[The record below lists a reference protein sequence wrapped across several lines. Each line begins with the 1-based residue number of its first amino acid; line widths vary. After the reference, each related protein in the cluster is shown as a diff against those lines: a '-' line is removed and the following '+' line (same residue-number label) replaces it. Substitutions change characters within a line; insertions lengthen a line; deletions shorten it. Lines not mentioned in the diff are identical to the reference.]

1 MEENKEAEV
10 KPAEPDINALLDAK
24 IVDIEKSLKNSI
36 LDYVKTLHEEN
47 IKIDKMDDTEKVN
60 YEFEQ
65 RQKELDERERELEK
79 KALKQKG
86 IELLQNRNLDKELV
100 NVLPLTN
107 EETLTKGV
115 DMLEKSINSMVQ
127 NAINERLKGETP
139 KIANNGNT
147 DEKSA
152 IKNKLLGIMR
162 GGK

>member
-1 MEENKEAEV
+1 M
-10 KPAEPDINALLDAK
+10 
-24 IVDIEKSLKNSI
+24 
-36 LDYVKTLHEEN
+36 
-47 IKIDKMDDTEKVN
+47 
-60 YEFEQ
+60 
-65 RQKELDERERELEK
+65 
-79 KALKQKG
+79 
-86 IELLQNRNLDKELV
+86 QNRNLDKELV